1 MQSLYESVYAPK
13 DEKVNF
19 ILTNEEFEELCTC
32 ILVET
37 FNSVVLDEV
46 TKKMAKDAV
55 TNPKIR
61 DTAVK
66 VLTKIFKPETVKG
79 GITRYGTAY
88 GVADAATG
96 GKTNK
101 RVRAV
106 VNPKNLYGY
115 VKGMFTAA
123 DKNMQGAGQILKDKE
138 KGNFYTTDQARR
150 KDLNN
155 SFEFDGFNLYIVEAK
170 SADKLADK
178 LNQQEK
184 DKKKK
189 EEEAKKAAAL
199 EKKELSE
206 PDFDDPSRNIG
217 RGGSKGELNKAAEAE
232 KKRKEEKAKKKE
244 KERKAKELENKE
256 LSEPDF
262 DDPSRNIGRG
272 GAMPKPVEKKEI
284 KKDDK
289 KNEIKKDKPKQY
301 STPVKDKT
309 GLGSPIKPIKPGGA
323 RDIARARNEITFGSD
338 RVGKL
343 VNKTADF
350 KAYKRGDIT
359 KQQFADKYPNSQTAK
374 TLKKSKLP
382 PSVMDFESYEPYDLV
397 LDYVLSE
404 GHADTLDEANYVM
417 MQMDENTIQQIIEMS
432 SPYTISQ
439 ADVNAR
445 TPAFEN
451 YQKEVKN
458 KITGEPLYKLG
469 SGVNLP
475 KI

>member
-1 MQSLYESVYAPK
+1 MQSLYESVYTPK

-46 TKKMAKDAV
+46 TKKIAKNAAS
-55 TNPKIR
+55 NPKIR
-61 DTAVK
+61 DLAVK
-66 VLTKIFKPETVKG
+66 GLTKIFKPETIKG
-79 GITRYGTAY
+79 GITRFGAGAL
-88 GVADAATG
+88 GVDAAAG
-96 GKTNK
+96 GKSSK
-101 RVRAV
+101 RVGAT
-106 VNPKNLYGY
+106 VNPRNLYGY
-115 VKGMFTAA
+115 IKGMFTAA
-123 DKNMQGAGQILKDKE
+123 DKGMQGAGSLLKDK
-138 KGNFYTTDQARR
+138 KGDFYTTDQARK

-170 SADKLADK
+170 SANELADK
-178 LNQQEK
+178 LNQQKK

-217 RGGSKGELNKAAEAE
+217 RGGNKDELNKLAAAE
-232 KKRKEEKAKKKE
+232 KKRKEEEAKKKE
-244 KERKAKELENKE
+244 EERKAAELEKKE

-262 DDPSRNIGRG
+262 DDPDRKIGRG
-272 GAMPKPVEKKEI
+272 GPMPKPVEKKEI

-309 GLGSPIKPIKPGGA
+309 DLGSPIKSIKPGSA
-323 RDIARARNEITFGSD
+323 RDVARARNEIKFGAD
-338 RVGKL
+338 HVGKL

-374 TLKKSKLP
+374 DLKKSKLP

-397 LDYVLSE
+397 LDYIITE
-404 GHADTLDEANYVM
+404 GHADTVEEAHYVM
-417 MQMDENTIQQIIEMS
+417 TQMDAETIQTIIAE
-432 SPYTISQ
+432 YEI
-439 ADVNAR
+439 V
-445 TPAFEN
+445 
-451 YQKEVKN
+451 
-458 KITGEPLYKLG
+458 
-469 SGVNLP
+469 
-475 KI
+475 